1 MLLPILLAAPS
12 APRTRLVGRAT
23 PSVVPSSPPPLDAP
37 LLQACAAGW
46 TAVCPAALSSSRE
59 IIHDVFGVATAT
71 FEDNLREPAAGFFAL
86 TSPLALLMAFLCL
99 VLARADAALACRGLP
114 PLPAEDRSRAGA
126 ALAGTCGASAAAIA
140 YAFATGLTVANPA
153 AFGAFAALVA
163 ATGLLGAR
171 AVPAVDAPL
180 GLYQSDAAELLPF
193 VGERAESA
201 DELTSLFYRS
211 SSIVGVI
218 VGLSFL
224 ASPLSPIAL
233 FDTPEGP
240 ATHLLRQELGI
251 FIVFLLAPVQ
261 AALYRAAKG
270 GTLADVKLVNVVTGL
285 CCGLLVANGRYQTMA
300 GSAAFAALTP
310 GTEFYDAVQAALG
323 DPLAVG
329 RAQTNTDAA
338 FTVGFVVALFYVAQ
352 AARKPADA

>member
-1 MLLPILLAAPS
+1 M
-12 APRTRLVGRAT
+12 
-23 PSVVPSSPPPLDAP
+23 
-37 LLQACAAGW
+37 
-46 TAVCPAALSSSRE
+46 
-59 IIHDVFGVATAT
+59 
-71 FEDNLREPAAGFFAL
+71 
-86 TSPLALLMAFLCL
+86 
-99 VLARADAALACRGLP
+99 
-114 PLPAEDRSRAGA
+114 
-126 ALAGTCGASAAAIA
+126 
-140 YAFATGLTVANPA
+140 
-153 AFGAFAALVA
+153 
-163 ATGLLGAR
+163 
-171 AVPAVDAPL
+171 PAVDDPL
-180 GLYQSDAAELLPF
+180 GLYQSDAAELVPF

-224 ASPLSPIAL
+224 ASPVSPIAL

-240 ATHLLRQELGI
+240 ATHLLRQELGV

-261 AALYRAAKG
+261 AALFRAARG

-285 CCGLLVANGRYQTMA
+285 CCGLLVSNGRYQTMQGA
-300 GSAAFAALTP
+300 AAFAALTP
-310 GTEFYDAVQAALG
+310 GTAFYDAVQAALG